1 MLRIKIYLLTLLLAV
16 FLQQNVIAKN
26 SYFDEGEK
34 LFNEKQYSKS
44 KFKFEKD
51 IVFNPKNKKSYL
63 YLAKI
68 FNEEKNDFM
77 AQQNLE
83 TVILLDPQNEEAL
96 YLLALLQIKKSIYK
110 IQKDILFVFTRT
122 FLSIYSQYIF
132 CYFLFSWIQIMQ
144 IINVIFLLSVIE
156 VL

>member
-1 MLRIKIYLLTLLLAV
+1 MFRIKIYLLTLLLAV
-16 FLQQNVIAKN
+16 FLQQNAIAKN

-51 IVFNPKNKKSYL
+51 IVFNPKNQKSYL

-77 AQQNLE
+77 AEQNLE

-96 YLLALLQIKKSIYK
+96 YLLALLQIKKSDYNKSQSLIN
-110 IQKDILFVFTRT
+110 T
-122 FLSIYSQYIF
+122 FIKVCKNF
-132 CYFLFSWIQIMQ
+132 CNKELELKKKLKNLQPK
-144 IINVIFLLSVIE
+144 
-156 VL
+156 

>member
-1 MLRIKIYLLTLLLAV
+1 MFRIKIYLLTLLFAV
-16 FLQQNVIAKN
+16 FLQQNAIAKN

-51 IVFNPKNKKSYL
+51 IVFNPKNQKSYL

-96 YLLALLQIKKSIYK
+96 YLLALLQIKKSDYNKSQSLINT
-110 IQKDILFVFTRT
+110 FTKVCNN
-122 FLSIYSQYIF
+122 LCNKELELKKKLENLQPK
-132 CYFLFSWIQIMQ
+132 
-144 IINVIFLLSVIE
+144 
-156 VL
+156 